1 MSLTNY
7 ADLQTGIQNWLQ
19 RQDLNSIIP
28 DFITLFEAC
37 ANRRLRVRQ
46 MEAVTTLTP
55 QTIAI
60 VTGAAAN
67 GTAIRLAVNSTT
79 GITAG
84 DVVAVAG
91 ILGTTEAN
99 ASWPVAVPDGTH
111 LDLIGSTFAN
121 PYAGGGTVTDTGNVP
136 LPSDYLAWRRLTW
149 LGNPLRDLD
158 YVHPSIITYE
168 YPDVPASPPAK
179 FTIEASTL
187 RVMPQDATQLGLTY
201 YQKIPPLAVTSTNW
215 LMSAH
220 PDLYLFGALAE
231 SQGYTLDQ
239 DKLALWKSRRDELI
253 DEILRLDA
261 KTRGPAAVM
270 VKAPTP

>member
-1 MSLTNY
+1 MTLTNY
-7 ADLQTGIQNWLQ
+7 TDLQTSIQNWLQ

-46 MEAVTTLTP
+46 METVTTLTP
-55 QTIAI
+55 QAIAN

-67 GTAIRLAVNSTT
+67 GTAIRLSVNSTS
-79 GITAG
+79 GIAPG
-84 DVVAVAG
+84 DIVTVGGVV
-91 ILGTTEAN
+91 GTTEAN
-99 ASWPVAVPDGTH
+99 ASWPVAVPDATH
-111 LDLIGSTFAN
+111 LDLIGSTFVN
-121 PYAGGGTVTDTGNVP
+121 PYVSGGAVTDTGNVP
-136 LPSDYLAWRRLTW
+136 LPSDYLAWRRVTW

-187 RVMPQDATQLGLTY
+187 RVMPQDPTRLSLTY
-201 YQKIPPLAVTSTNW
+201 YQKVPPLAANSINW
-215 LMSAH
+215 LMTAH

-231 SQGYTLDQ
+231 SQGYAVDP
-239 DKLALWKSRRDELI
+239 DKLALWKSRRDELF
-253 DEILRLDA
+253 DEIIKLDS